1 MTRSCYIFDIDGTL
15 ADCSHRLHH
24 IQKQPKDWDAFFA
37 ACMDDQPIAHMV
49 ALAKSL
55 PLPIVCVSGRSDVV
69 RVETDFWLRVRAGL
83 NPAALYMRRAGD
95 RLVLI
100 NAIRPGTGAL
110 TLCLALIAKHGLKPA
125 VIAPTPELADALLR
139 RGWERRKGSAEI
151 VWTPAT
157 GRKVAR

>member
-24 IQKQPKDWDAFFA
+24 IQKQPKDWDSFFA

-55 PLPIVCVSGRSDVV
+55 PLPIICVSGRSDVV

-95 RLVLI
+95 HRDDD
-100 NAIRPGTGAL
+100 G
-110 TLCLALIAKHGLKPA
+110 
-125 VIAPTPELADALLR
+125 R
-139 RGWERRKGSAEI
+139 RG
-151 VWTPAT
+151 
-157 GRKVAR
+157 